1 MSTTEPSTA
10 TSSGSAKNS
19 ATSTESSTPS
29 KRSTAS
35 GTGTTKP
42 DGRRAEGWRAV
53 ARSRIARII
62 FIWNFAGLAFL
73 IVGVLLL
80 TEMRAGLT
88 QAQFRNLRTQG
99 ELITNLLIETGTVEG
114 NEGNPNPYVNEPAVR
129 AVLKRILPPIAE
141 GERAGVGRPRVR
153 MFAPNGRLIADS
165 DVIYDHLVETPL
177 TDLDDQPTI
186 RERVQRAAERV
197 EYLRLTPWRPT
208 ATLDEERARALAG
221 EIARGERL
229 NERGERVVSVTLPV
243 RRVQQVVG
251 TVTIE
256 SADVERILVAE
267 RASMLP
273 FMLGA
278 AIAIF
283 LSSLLLALFIAFPL
297 ERLALAADRLRLTG
311 ATRLKLPEV
320 SRRKDEIGA
329 LAHSLEAMTGA
340 LADRIDA
347 NERFAA
353 DVSHEIKNPL
363 ASIKSAVESARAARD
378 QDQQNRMLGIVAQDV
393 GRLDR
398 LITDIARA
406 SRIEAETA
414 RGDLDRVDL
423 GAMLRDLASAYAAP
437 PDDEEHAHVVF
448 QGPTPEGAVVLGLAG
463 PLGQVFRNLIDNARS
478 FSPEGGRVTISV
490 DVARA
495 KDGSIV
501 RAVVEDEGPG
511 IPEENLETVFERFYT
526 QRPKGAA
533 FGGNSGL
540 GLSIARQIVTA
551 HEGRIYAQNRAEGGA
566 RLVVELPLA
575 AAPRP

>member
-1 MSTTEPSTA
+1 M
-10 TSSGSAKNS
+10 S
-19 ATSTESSTPS
+19 AT
-29 KRSTAS
+29 A
-35 GTGTTKP
+35 TTKP
-42 DGRRAEGWRAV
+42 DRPGADGLRAV

-80 TEMRAGLT
+80 AEMRAGLT
-88 QAQFRNLRTQG
+88 EAQFRNLRTQG
-99 ELITNLLIETGTVEG
+99 ELITNLLIETGTIEG
-114 NEGNPNPYVNEPAVR
+114 NEANPNPYVNEPAVR

-141 GERAGVGRPRVR
+141 GARPGVGRPRIR
-153 MFAPNGRLIADS
+153 MFAPDGRLIADS
-165 DVIYDHLVETPL
+165 EVLYDRPVEVPL
-177 TDLDDQPTI
+177 PDINAKPSIQDSL
-186 RERVQRAAERV
+186 QRAAQRV

-208 ATLDEERARALAG
+208 STLEEERARALQG

-267 RASMLP
+267 RASMAP

-278 AIAIF
+278 TVAVF
-283 LSSLLLALFIAFPL
+283 LSSLLLALFIARPL
-297 ERLALAADRLRLTG
+297 ERLAAAADRLRLTG
-311 ATRLKLPEV
+311 ATRLSLPEV

-363 ASIKSAVESARAARD
+363 ASIKSAVDSARSAKD
-378 QDQQNRMLGIVAQDV
+378 QEQQNRMLAIVAQDV
-393 GRLDR
+393 QRLDR
-398 LITDIARA
+398 LITDISRA
-406 SRIEAETA
+406 TRIEAETA
-414 RGDLDRVDL
+414 RGDLERVDL
-423 GAMLRDLASAYAAP
+423 AALLRDLAEAYAPAP
-437 PDDEEHAHVVF
+437 EQSDPVRVTFKA
-448 QGPTPEGAVVLGLAG
+448 PKTEGAVVLGQAG

-478 FSPEGGRVTISV
+478 FSPAGGQVTLAVEI
-490 DVARA
+490 ARTS
-495 KDGSIV
+495 DGPIV
-501 RAVVEDEGPG
+501 RATVEDEGPG
-511 IPEENLETVFERFYT
+511 IPAENLETVFRRFYT

-540 GLSIARQIVTA
+540 GLSIAQQIVTA
-551 HEGRIYAQNRAEGGA
+551 HQGRIYAQNLAEGGA

-575 AAPRP
+575 GPARP

>member
-1 MSTTEPSTA
+1 M
-10 TSSGSAKNS
+10 GSAI
-19 ATSTESSTPS
+19 
-29 KRSTAS
+29 
-35 GTGTTKP
+35 GTTRP
-42 DGRRAEGWRAV
+42 DGSRSDALRAV

-80 TEMRAGLT
+80 AEMRAGLT
-88 QAQFRNLRTQG
+88 QAQFQNLRTQG

-114 NEGNPNPYVNEPAVR
+114 DPTPSVNEWAVR

-141 GERAGVGRPRVR
+141 GARPGVGRPRVR
-153 MFAPNGRLIADS
+153 MFAPDGRLIADS
-165 DVIYDHLVETPL
+165 DVIYDRLIETPL
-177 TDLDDQPTI
+177 PEIDNQLSI
-186 RERVQRAAERV
+186 GERVQRVVEGL

-208 ATLDEERARALAG
+208 STLAEERARALQG
-221 EIARGERL
+221 EIARSERL

-251 TVTIE
+251 VVTIE

-267 RASMLP
+267 RASTIP
-273 FMLGA
+273 FVLGA
-278 AIAIF
+278 TAAIF
-283 LSSLLLALFIAFPL
+283 LSSLLLALFIALPL
-297 ERLALAADRLRLTG
+297 ERLAMAADRLRLTG

-378 QDQQNRMLGIVAQDV
+378 ADQQNKMLAIVAQDV
-393 GRLDR
+393 QRLDR

-414 RGDLDRVDL
+414 RGDLERVDL
-423 GAMLRDLASAYAAP
+423 YAMLHDLAQAYEAP
-437 PDDEEHAHVVF
+437 TDEAEHVHVRF
-448 QGPTPEGAVVLGLAG
+448 KGNKAGDAVVLGQPG

-478 FSPEGGRVTISV
+478 FSPKGAQVTLSVEVAGAKEGQV
-490 DVARA
+490 
-495 KDGSIV
+495 V
-501 RAVVEDEGPG
+501 RAIVEDDGPG
-511 IPEENLETVFERFYT
+511 IPPENLETVFERFYT

-575 AAPRP
+575 PAARA

>member
-1 MSTTEPSTA
+1 MQSKPSTV
-10 TSSGSAKNS
+10 SA
-19 ATSTESSTPS
+19 
-29 KRSTAS
+29 
-35 GTGTTKP
+35 TGTTRV
-42 DGRRAEGWRAV
+42 DGLRAV

-73 IVGVLLL
+73 ILGVLLL
-80 TEMRAGLT
+80 AEMRAGLT
-88 QAQFRNLRTQG
+88 EAQFRNLRTQG

-114 NEGNPNPYVNEPAVR
+114 DPNPYVNEPAVR
-129 AVLKRILPPIAE
+129 SVLKRILPPVAE
-141 GERAGVGRPRVR
+141 GARPGVGRPRVR
-153 MFAPNGRLIADS
+153 MFSPDGRLIADS
-165 DVIYDHLVETPL
+165 DVLYDRLIETPL
-177 TDLDDQPTI
+177 SDI
-186 RERVQRAAERV
+186 GERPSLSETLQRAAERV

-208 ATLDEERARALAG
+208 STIEDERARALAG

-251 TVTIE
+251 AVTIE

-267 RASMLP
+267 RASMIP
-273 FMLGA
+273 FVLGA
-278 AIAIF
+278 TIAIF
-283 LSSLLLALFIAFPL
+283 LSSLLLALFIARPV
-297 ERLALAADRLRLTG
+297 ERLAMAADRLRLTG
-311 ATRLKLPEV
+311 ATRLSLPDL

-363 ASIKSAVESARAARD
+363 ASIKSAVESARAAKSP
-378 QDQQNRMLGIVAQDV
+378 DQQNKMLAIVAQDV
-393 GRLDR
+393 HRLDR

-423 GAMLRDLASAYAAP
+423 GALLHDLAKAYAPAP
-437 PDDEEHAHVVF
+437 DQSARVEVVFAGAKPDDAI
-448 QGPTPEGAVVLGLAG
+448 VLGQPG

-478 FSPEGGRVTISV
+478 FSPEGGRVSVAV
-490 DVARA
+490 DVPRT
-495 KDGSIV
+495 KDGPIV
-501 RAVVEDEGPG
+501 RAIVEDDGPG
-511 IPEENLETVFERFYT
+511 IPPENLETVFERFYT

-551 HEGRIYAQNRAEGGA
+551 HEGRIYAQNRDEGGA

-575 AAPRP
+575 GAPRS

>member
-1 MSTTEPSTA
+1 V
-10 TSSGSAKNS
+10 
-19 ATSTESSTPS
+19 SSTRS

-42 DGRRAEGWRAV
+42 ERPHTEGLRVV

-99 ELITNLLIETGTVEG
+99 ELITNLLIETGTIEG
-114 NEGNPNPYVNEPAVR
+114 TEANPNPYVNEPAVR

-141 GERAGVGRPRVR
+141 GARAGVGRPRVR
-153 MFAPNGRLIADS
+153 MFAPDGRLIADS
-165 DVIYDHLVETPL
+165 DVIYDRLVETPL
-177 TDLDDQPTI
+177 PDIGDRPTI

-208 ATLDEERARALAG
+208 ASLEEERARALVG
-221 EIARGERL
+221 EIARSERL

-267 RASMLP
+267 RASMIP
-273 FMLGA
+273 FVIGA
-278 AIAIF
+278 TIVIF
-283 LSSLLLALFIAFPL
+283 LSSLLLALFIARPI
-297 ERLALAADRLRLTG
+297 ERLAVAADRLRLTG
-311 ATRLKLPEV
+311 ATRLKLPDV
-320 SRRKDEIGA
+320 TKRRDEIGA
-329 LAHSLEAMTGA
+329 LGHSLEAMTGA

-363 ASIKSAVESARAARD
+363 ASIKSAVESARAAKD
-378 QDQQNRMLGIVAQDV
+378 HEGQNRMMAIVAQDV

-398 LITDIARA
+398 LITDISRA

-414 RGDLDRVDL
+414 RGDLEKVDL

-437 PDDEEHAHVVF
+437 PDEEEHVHVVF
-448 QGPTPEGAVVLGLAG
+448 NGPKPDGAIVLGQAG

-478 FSPEGGRVTISV
+478 FSPEGGSVTVAV
-490 DVARA
+490 DVPRG
-495 KDGSIV
+495 KDGHIV
-501 RAVVEDEGPG
+501 RATVEDEGPG
-511 IPEENLETVFERFYT
+511 IPSENLETVFERFYT

-566 RLVVELPLA
+566 RLIVELPLA
-575 AAPRP
+575 GAPRS